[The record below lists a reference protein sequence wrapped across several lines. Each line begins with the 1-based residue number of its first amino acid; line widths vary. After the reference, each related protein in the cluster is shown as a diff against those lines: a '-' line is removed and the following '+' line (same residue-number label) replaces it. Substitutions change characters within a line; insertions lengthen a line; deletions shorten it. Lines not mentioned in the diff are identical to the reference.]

1 MKISRVQATW
11 CRVPI
16 PYERQHTSDFG
27 RVPTFDS
34 VIVRVE
40 TECGITGWGEAKA
53 GVGSAAACAG
63 LAAIINDDYAPL
75 LLGQDPRDISRLW
88 DVMYN
93 TPREGYAVAGGYALP
108 QVGRRG
114 LSVSAIAGVDVALW
128 DILGKSLDVPV
139 WRLLGGKRVD
149 RMPAYASGGWADAKN
164 IGEQLQ
170 GYCDKAGFR
179 AVKMRVGVMDGSP
192 GRSAARVRAA
202 RERLGPDIRLMADAH
217 GTWTVA
223 EARAF
228 ARMVE
233 DCDLFWF
240 EEPVSAD
247 DKAGMAEVRRSSSV
261 PISAGESEFTRHDF
275 REICELRAADVLQPD
290 LAIAGGLTEGLR
302 ISALASAYNLRL
314 APHLWSGA
322 PAFAAGMHLAATQ
335 SAGFI
340 LEYSLGHNP
349 MLHDLIE
356 ESFPV
361 EDGHVAIPDRPGLGI
376 TVRETFLQQYGQ
388 GGRA

>member
-1 MKISRVQATW
+1 MRITRVQATW

-16 PYERQHTSDFG
+16 PWEKQHTSDFG
-27 RVPTFDS
+27 RVASFDS

-40 TECGITGWGEAKA
+40 TDAGLTGWGEAKA

-63 LAAIINDDYAPL
+63 LAAIINLDYAPL
-75 LLGQDPRDISRLW
+75 LVGQDPRDISRLW

-93 TPREGYAVAGGYALP
+93 TPREGYAVAEGHVLP
-108 QVGRRG
+108 QLGRRG

-128 DILGKSLDVPV
+128 DILGKSLGVPV
-139 WRLLGGKRVD
+139 WRLLGGRRAE
-149 RMPAYASGGWADAKN
+149 RMPAYASGGWADEN
-164 IGEQLQ
+164 GIGAQLK

-192 GRSAARVRAA
+192 ARSAARVRAA
-202 RERLGPDIRLMADAH
+202 RRALGPEVKLMADAH

-223 EARAF
+223 EAKAF
-228 ARMVE
+228 CRMVE

-240 EEPVSAD
+240 EEPVTAD
-247 DKAGMAEVRRSSSV
+247 DKAGLAEVRRSSAV
-261 PISAGESEFTRHDF
+261 PISTGESEFTRHDF
-275 REICELRAADVLQPD
+275 REIAELRGADVLQPD
-290 LAIAGGLTEGLR
+290 LAIAGGITEGVR
-302 ISALASAYNLRL
+302 IAAIASAFNLRL

-322 PAFAAGMHLAATQ
+322 PAFAAGLHLAASQ

-349 MLHDLIE
+349 MLHDLVE
-356 ESFPV
+356 EDFPV
-361 EDGHVAIPDRPGLGI
+361 ADGMVDIPDRPGLGI
-376 TVRETFLQQYGQ
+376 TVREEFVEQYGQ
-388 GGRA
+388 TA